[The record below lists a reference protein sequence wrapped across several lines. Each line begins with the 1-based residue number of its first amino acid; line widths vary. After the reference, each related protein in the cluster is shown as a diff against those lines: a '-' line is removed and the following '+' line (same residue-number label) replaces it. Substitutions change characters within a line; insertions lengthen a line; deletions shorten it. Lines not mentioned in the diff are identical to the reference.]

1 MPTYEYRCKSC
12 GHTFEK
18 FQPIT
23 AAPVRRCPKCKKS
36 VERLIGAGA
45 GVIFKGSGFYGTDYR
60 SDAYKQEAKKAD
72 GSCPEGSSSDSK
84 SGPDCKGCVKSES
97 CPEKKSGKE

>member
-1 MPTYEYRCKSC
+1 MPTYEYRCRSS

-23 AAPVRRCPKCKKS
+23 ARPVRRCPACGKNS
-36 VERLIGAGA
+36 AERLISTGA

-60 SDAYKQEAKKAD
+60 SDSYKRDAKKES
-72 GSCPEGSSSDSK
+72 GSSEKPEGPAGKGDSHKEGGKATPPAEGK
-84 SGPDCKGCVKSES
+84 SGE
-97 CPEKKSGKE
+97 E

>member
-1 MPTYEYRCKSC
+1 MPTYEYRCRSC

-23 AAPVRRCPKCKKS
+23 AKPVRRCPACGKS
-36 VERLIGAGA
+36 SAERLIGTGA

-60 SDAYKQEAKKAD
+60 SDSYKRDARKES
-72 GSCPEGSSSDSK
+72 GSAEKPEGPAGKGDSSQE
-84 SGPDCKGCVKSES
+84 SGKTGPPAKG
-97 CPEKKSGKE
+97 KSGKE